1 MILKSLRYMVG
12 LGIVGGLA
20 VVLTPAAN
28 AQTVQTTSTTT
39 QTQAQRGI
47 EVTGGK
53 IAGEAAF
60 FIPGMSAAGNVT
72 LFDVGGIQT
81 LEIISPNGRT
91 TTAQFEAT
99 AASFS
104 DADRSGTPNMND
116 TGVLRGGLTGVAF
129 TPQGIIVPYT
139 NVDTVLNFQL
149 NSFNQSSS
157 NLVGTL
163 ISPKVGVN
171 NNAAPIFLP
180 NVTATLSSQSQAEF
194 QATEGNLQIGNFDAA
209 LNNGLIDL
217 PSNYILGN
225 SSSAIISQPSL
236 IRKLKFEFE
245 GQNLAG
251 GSYTFAPTS
260 NSLNFAG
267 TANQKFKIES
277 EGSGGQ
283 NFKID
288 GTLGYVDITV
298 NGLTGTGNKS
308 KPAFRQFQD

>member
-72 LFDVGGIQT
+72 LFDVGAIQT
-81 LEIISPNGRT
+81 LEIISLNGRT

-99 AASFS
+99 AASFT
-104 DADRSGTPNMND
+104 DADRSGTPNMKD

-163 ISPKVGVN
+163 ISPK
-171 NNAAPIFLP
+171 AW
-180 NVTATLSSQSQAEF
+180 
-194 QATEGNLQIGNFDAA
+194 
-209 LNNGLIDL
+209 
-217 PSNYILGN
+217 
-225 SSSAIISQPSL
+225 
-236 IRKLKFEFE
+236 R
-245 GQNLAG
+245 
-251 GSYTFAPTS
+251 
-260 NSLNFAG
+260 
-267 TANQKFKIES
+267 
-277 EGSGGQ
+277 
-283 NFKID
+283 
-288 GTLGYVDITV
+288 
-298 NGLTGTGNKS
+298 
-308 KPAFRQFQD
+308 